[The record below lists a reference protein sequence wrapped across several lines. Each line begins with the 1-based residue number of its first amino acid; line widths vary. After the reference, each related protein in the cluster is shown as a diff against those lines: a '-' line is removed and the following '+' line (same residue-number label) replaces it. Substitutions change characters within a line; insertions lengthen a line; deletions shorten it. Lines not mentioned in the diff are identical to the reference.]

1 MADDPFVKP
10 PSQPPS
16 DTQMIEWT
24 QFAKRGLFP
33 LPVEPL
39 YDLQVVAMLI
49 PMNYPSLRKFLNRH
63 KAQFPARYR
72 HSVGMRRIRLL
83 TAAEIRTIRPMVLSA
98 PNPDD
103 ILKTLFP
110 ARS

>member
-1 MADDPFVKP
+1 M
-10 PSQPPS
+10 S

-24 QFAKRGLFP
+24 QFTKRGLFP

-39 YDLQVVAMLI
+39 YDLQVAAMLI

-63 KAQFPARYR
+63 KARFPPRYR

-83 TAAEIRTIRPMVLSA
+83 TAEEIRVIRPLVLSA

-103 ILKTLFP
+103 ILATCFP
-110 ARS
+110 SQF